1 MTQQQK
7 RPLRPREASEAIN
20 DLMRNS
26 PPDDNPNHLL
36 PRMSVRNLDGEKQ
49 KPTTDTGQK

>member
-7 RPLRPREASEAIN
+7 RPLRPGEASDAIN
-20 DLMRNS
+20 ELMKNA

-36 PRMSVRNLDGEKQ
+36 PRLPVRNLNGEEQEPEKR
-49 KPTTDTGQK
+49 